1 MCGVTIDVWQGG
13 MERERKRESTGSG
26 ERGERERESIIKGEG
41 EGQRGEKNL
50 TKKNST
56 GYQPSCKQELIRIV

>member
-1 MCGVTIDVWQGG
+1 MFDREGWR
-13 MERERKRESTGSG
+13 ERER
-26 ERGERERESIIKGEG
+26 ERAQGVEKEERERESIIKGEG